1 MLVSQFLLATVKETP
16 ADAEIISHQLMLRA
30 GMIRKLASGLYT
42 WLPLGLRT
50 LRKVEKIVREEMNA
64 INALEL
70 LMTTVQ
76 PAELWEESG
85 RWQQYGPEL
94 LRMVDRHKRDFCL
107 GPTHEEV
114 ITDIARRELHSYKQ
128 LPINLYQIATKFR
141 DEIRPRFGV
150 MRAREFI
157 MKDAYSFHVDHK
169 SLQKTYDDM
178 HGAYSRIFT
187 RLGLNFRAVLADTGS
202 IGGHFSHE
210 FQVLAESGE
219 DVLVYSDSS
228 DYAAN
233 LERAESAAPLSKN
246 EAPKALEKFATPNA
260 KTIKAL
266 HEQFNLTPET
276 GVKTLIVK
284 GSESKL
290 IALILRGDHELNTI
304 KAEKLPGVFSPLTMA
319 DEAEIKLALNC
330 GIGSLGPVDLVIPFI
345 VDREAAVLQNFVC
358 GANEEGFHY
367 KNVNWGR
374 DAQCDN
380 IADLRNVCEGDLSP
394 DNKGHLKFARGIE
407 VGHIF
412 QLGDKYS
419 KSMNLTVLDEMGKPL
434 IPQMGCYGIGVS
446 RIVAAAIEQNHDEK
460 GIIWSQ
466 AMAPFDVVIIPIQM
480 NKSARVKEL
489 SEKIYRE
496 LKALG
501 FEVLLDDRNER
512 PGVMFSD
519 MDLIGIPHRFV
530 IGERGLEQNVVEYK
544 HRRNAEAEQWPI
556 DEVISRLCH
565 PERSEGSR
573 PAEILRCAQN
583 DRGI

>member
-50 LRKVEKIVREEMNA
+50 LRKVENIVREEMNG
-64 INALEL
+64 IGSLEL
-70 LMTTVQ
+70 LMTMVQ

-94 LRMVDRHKRDFCL
+94 LRIADRHKRNFCL

-114 ITDIARRELHSYKQ
+114 ITDIARRELRSYRQ
-128 LPINLYQIATKFR
+128 LPMCLYQVATKFR

-157 MKDAYSFHVDHK
+157 MKDAYSFHVDQK

-178 HGAYSRIFT
+178 YGAYSRIFT

-219 DVLVYSDSS
+219 DVLVYSDVS

-233 LERAESAAPLSKN
+233 LERAESAVPFVKK
-246 EAPKALEKFATPNA
+246 EAPKALEKFTTPNA

-266 HEQFNLTPET
+266 EEQFNIKPEN

-290 IALILRGDHELNTI
+290 IALILRGDHEINTI

-330 GIGSLGPVDLVIPFI
+330 SVGSLGPVDLPIPFI
-345 VDREAAVLQNFVC
+345 VDRDAATLHNFVC
-358 GANEEGFHY
+358 GANEEDVHY

-374 DAQCDN
+374 DAQCEN
-380 IADLRNVCEGDLSP
+380 VADLRNVCVGDASP
-394 DNKGHLKFARGIE
+394 DGKGFLKFARGIE

-419 KSMNLTVLDEMGKPL
+419 KSMNLSVLDESGKPL

-446 RIVAAAIEQNHDEK
+446 RIVASAIEQNHDEK
-460 GIIWSQ
+460 GIIWSE
-466 AMAPFDVVIIPIQM
+466 AMAPFQVAIVPIGMQKSERVKDASEKLYTDL
-480 NKSARVKEL
+480 KSA
-489 SEKIYRE
+489 
-496 LKALG
+496 G
-501 FEVLLDDRNER
+501 FDVLMDDRNER

-519 MDLIGIPHRFV
+519 MDLIGIPHRLV
-530 IGERGLEQNVVEYK
+530 ISDRGLEQGTAEYK
-544 HRRNAEAEQWPI
+544 NRRNPDLEQWPI
-556 DEVISRLCH
+556 TEIISKLQ
-565 PERSEGSR
+565 EAVGGKS
-573 PAEILRCAQN
+573 LR
-583 DRGI
+583 I